1 MPHMDL
7 NAIAEELPVSWKSN
21 VIGQSGNCNIK
32 ILRMD
37 GQAYPDETH
46 DYNEALIVIKGTLL
60 LVVDNET
67 IRVAEGEMYLAL
79 AGIPHA
85 VAEGS
90 HGTLMIID
98 PMEHDDP
105 HD

>member
-1 MPHMDL
+1 MFMPHINLTKM
-7 NAIAEELPVSWKSN
+7 AENLPEFWKSK

-32 ILRMD
+32 ILKMD
-37 GQAYPDETH
+37 GQQIPDETH
-46 DYNEALIVIKGTLL
+46 DYNEALIVIRGEMFL
-60 LVVDNET
+60 
-67 IRVAEGEMYLAL
+67 RVEGEKIQVSEGEMYLAL

-98 PMEHDDP
+98 PVGS
-105 HD
+105 